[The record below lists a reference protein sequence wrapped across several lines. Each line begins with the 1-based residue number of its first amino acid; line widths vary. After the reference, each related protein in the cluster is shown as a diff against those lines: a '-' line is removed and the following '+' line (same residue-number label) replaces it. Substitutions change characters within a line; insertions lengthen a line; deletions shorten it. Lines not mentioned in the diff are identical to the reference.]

1 MLILD
6 DVHDKLDAD
15 RVYRLME
22 IVCQPNFGQLFIT
35 DTGAGRM
42 NDIFSKK
49 GLPYKMFSVVGG
61 KVLEMQS

>member
-49 GLPYKMFSVVGG
+49 DCLTKCLV
-61 KVLEMQS
+61 